1 MRPTSRET
9 DDAALGGE
17 RRGARGGTDGAARW
31 ARGGRSAGSGGVT
44 LGGGTAPRP
53 APRCRPPAPF
63 GLAEAAED
71 GDDLPEDL
79 RLVAVDRVEG
89 GVVGEELD
97 VAAPA

>member
-1 MRPTSRET
+1 MRAPPGPDVVAGRP
-9 DDAALGGE
+9 AGLGGPCK
-17 RRGARGGTDGAARW
+17 
-31 ARGGRSAGSGGVT
+31 AGSGGPKEDAASSA
-44 LGGGTAPRP
+44 GERHRGPHRGAAR
-53 APRCRPPAPF
+53 AEPF
-63 GLAEAAED
+63 GSAEAAED